1 MIEMI
6 RKLTTAACT
15 ALLCCAAPA
24 GAVDWSDNAISYRYG
39 TRFAEPFNPEH
50 IKKHIAAFTHASGYK
65 YGSNY
70 LNLDVLKS
78 DRNDPRNLGSDSGA
92 REAYLLYRHTL
103 DIGALRGQEIRFGK
117 VKGVGLTFGFDVNH
131 KDDVG
136 YNSRKRMLVLGPTL
150 MWDVPGFLNT
160 SILWLRESNA
170 PSGPFPPIS
179 NVRGR
184 YTYET
189 HPMFGAS
196 WGIPVNEH
204 WSFEGF
210 LNFIAEKGL
219 DETGNPT
226 SAETNLDMALMVDI
240 GPRFGY
246 AKKKIRVGVG
256 YQFWNNKFGNSRR
269 TTGGAG
275 QRASTPMVRADFHF

>member
-1 MIEMI
+1 MNTQA
-6 RKLTTAACT
+6 RKMRTAACA

-24 GAVDWSDNAISYRYG
+24 WAVDWSDNAISYRYG
-39 TRFAEPFNPEH
+39 TRFAEPFNQQH
-50 IKKHIAAFTHASGYK
+50 IKKHIVAFTHASGYK

-78 DRNDPRNLGSDSGA
+78 DSSDARNLGSSSGA

-103 DIGALRGQEIRFGK
+103 DIGALRGSGIRFGK
-117 VKGVGLTFGFDVNH
+117 VKGLGLTFGFDVND

-136 YNSRKRMLVLGPTL
+136 YNSRKRMLVAGPTL

-170 PSGPFPPIS
+170 PSGPFPPIA

-184 YTYET
+184 YTYDT

-196 WGIPVNEH
+196 WGIPVAEG

-219 DETGNPT
+219 NETGEPT
-226 SAETNLDMALMVDI
+226 GAETNVDVALMYDV
-240 GPRFGY
+240 GPRLGY
-246 AKKKIRVGVG
+246 AKKKIRIGVG
-256 YQFWNNKFGNSRR
+256 YQFWNNKFGNTRR

>member
-1 MIEMI
+1 MNTRSGI
-6 RKLTTAACT
+6 LNTAACA
-15 ALLCCAAPA
+15 ALLCCAAQA

-50 IKKHIAAFTHASGYK
+50 IKKHVVAFTHASGYQ

-78 DRNDPRNLGSDSGA
+78 DSSDPRELGSSSGA

-103 DIGALRGQEIRFGK
+103 DIGALRGSEIRFGK

-136 YNSRKRMLVLGPTL
+136 YNSRKRMLVAGPTL

-160 SILWLRESNA
+160 GILWLRESNA
-170 PSGPFPPIS
+170 PSSPFAPIAD
-179 NVRGR
+179 VRGR

-196 WGIPVNEH
+196 WAIPVAEG

-210 LNFIAEKGL
+210 LNWIAEKGL
-219 DETGNPT
+219 DETGAPT
-226 SAETNLDMALMVDI
+226 GAETNLDMALMFDL
-240 GPRFGY
+240 GPRLGY
-246 AKKKIRVGVG
+246 AKNKVRVGVG
-256 YQFWNNKFGNSRR
+256 YQFWNNKFGNTRR